1 VPLTCAAAASPP
13 QRFLQGGDHM
23 DFDQFINS
31 LDVQTAHWVEA
42 VLTNDETASNAE
54 LVEYFMR
61 EGNFTKE
68 EAELLV
74 SKRGEYVSWY

>member
-1 VPLTCAAAASPP
+1 
-13 QRFLQGGDHM
+13 M
-23 DFDQFINS
+23 DFDQLINS
-31 LDVQTAHWVEA
+31 LDFQMAHWVEA
-42 VLTNDETASNAE
+42 VLTNDETASNEE

-74 SKRGEYVSWY
+74 SKRGEYLSL

>member
-1 VPLTCAAAASPP
+1 
-13 QRFLQGGDHM
+13 M

-42 VLTNDETASNAE
+42 VLTNDETASNEE
-54 LVEYFMR
+54 LVAYFMR

-74 SKRGEYVSWY
+74 SKRGEYVCRY